1 MKTSDPMGNI
11 LIRLNPSTVARPSAP
26 VAEFILVLAI
36 GALVGLSVRL
46 LVRAVRAVREFLGT
60 SLAVVLSAFST
71 TMLVG
76 LLQKLFFQRAVVE
89 FDASLS

>member
-1 MKTSDPMGNI
+1 MKNIRSYGNI

-36 GALVGLSVRL
+36 GALVRLSVRL
-46 LVRAVRAVREFLGT
+46 LVRAVREFLGT
-60 SLAVVLSAFST
+60 LLAVVFSALST

-76 LLQKLFFQRAVVE
+76 LL
-89 FDASLS
+89 